1 MKHIYIIDEYISSKQ
16 NGVGTYVRHF
26 AQMFDATDTQV
37 NIISFNAEVK
47 ELCISADNGI
57 YRYDIPFCA
66 QGDFLNTGELE
77 FSLLSL
83 YIEDKYNNIFFVN
96 HSPCVDLL
104 RAIRSNFPKS
114 KMVFTIHDQGWTT
127 PLLGNSKC
135 LEELK
140 RNRLVKIEGLN
151 HRVASFV
158 VKYCNEEKKMYNIA
172 DAIICLSR
180 STYQLLHDF
189 YGIDYHK
196 LYFIPNCL
204 PKEAI
209 NIPFIEKDEARKI
222 LHLNDSE
229 KVLLYVGRTSKA
241 KGIIELLR
249 VFERIYYKIK
259 NVRLVIVGEVHS
271 LEEFT
276 KLTPTSC
283 SQITYTGL
291 ISSERLALWY
301 ASADIGIIPS
311 YTEQCSYAALE
322 MMHTPGVV
330 VTTDGWGLDEVFNDK
345 NAIIAPIQRK
355 SNEIETKQ
363 FEESLYSALIKA
375 LSLEEADLEA
385 LKLQCRTLLENRY
398 NFDNV
403 SLKYKK
409 LLNDI
414 TSAI

>member
-16 NGVGTYVRHF
+16 NGVGTYVRHL

-66 QGDFLNTGELE
+66 QGDFLNIGELE

-83 YIEDKYNNIFFVN
+83 YIEDNYNNIFFVN

-204 PKEAI
+204 PKAI

-249 VFERIYYKIK
+249 VFERICYKIK

-363 FEESLYSALIKA
+363 LEENLYSALIKA
-375 LSLEEADLEA
+375 LTLEEPDLDA
-385 LKLQCRTLLENRY
+385 LKIQCRTLLENRY

>member
-66 QGDFLNTGELE
+66 QGDFLNIGELE

-96 HSPCVDLL
+96 HSPCVGLL
-104 RAIRSNFPKS
+104 KAIRANFPKS
-114 KMVFTIHDQGWTT
+114 KIVFTIHDQGWTI

-158 VKYCNEEKKMYNIA
+158 VKYCNEEKKMYNIV

-204 PKEAI
+204 PKAI

-249 VFERIYYKIK
+249 VFERICYKIK

-363 FEESLYSALIKA
+363 VEENLYSALIKA
-375 LSLEEADLEA
+375 LTLEEPDLDA
-385 LKLQCRTLLENRY
+385 LKIQCRTLLENRY

>member
-66 QGDFLNTGELE
+66 QGDFLNIGELE

-96 HSPCVDLL
+96 HSPCVGLL
-104 RAIRSNFPKS
+104 KAIRANFPKS
-114 KMVFTIHDQGWTT
+114 KIVFTIHDQGWTI

-158 VKYCNEEKKMYNIA
+158 VKYCNEEKKMYNKV

-204 PKEAI
+204 PKAI

-249 VFERIYYKIK
+249 VFERICYKIK

-363 FEESLYSALIKA
+363 LEENLYSALIKA
-375 LSLEEADLEA
+375 LTLEEPDLDA
-385 LKLQCRTLLENRY
+385 LKIQCRTLLENRY

-403 SLKYKK
+403 SLKYKE

>member
-66 QGDFLNTGELE
+66 QGDFLNIGELE

-96 HSPCVDLL
+96 HSPCVGLL
-104 RAIRSNFPKS
+104 KAIRANFPKS
-114 KMVFTIHDQGWTT
+114 KIVFTIHDQGWTI

-158 VKYCNEEKKMYNIA
+158 VKYCNEEKKMYNIV

-204 PKEAI
+204 PKAI

-249 VFERIYYKIK
+249 VFERICYKIK

-311 YTEQCSYAALE
+311 YTEQCSYVALE

-363 FEESLYSALIKA
+363 LEENLYSALIKA
-375 LSLEEADLEA
+375 LTLEEPDLDA
-385 LKLQCRTLLENRY
+385 LKIQCRTLLENRY

>member
-26 AQMFDATDTQV
+26 AQMFDVTDTQV

-47 ELCISADNGI
+47 ELCISANNGI

-66 QGDFLNTGELE
+66 QGDFLNIGELE

-104 RAIRSNFPKS
+104 RAIRANFPKS
-114 KMVFTIHDQGWTT
+114 KIVFTIHDQGWTI
-127 PLLGNSKC
+127 PLLGNSKS

-140 RNRLVKIEGLN
+140 RNRHVKIEGLN

-180 STYQLLHDF
+180 STYQLLHEF

-204 PKEAI
+204 PKAI

-249 VFERIYYKIK
+249 VFERICYKIK

-330 VTTDGWGLDEVFNDK
+330 VTTDGWGLYEVFNDK

-363 FEESLYSALIKA
+363 LEENLYSALIKA
-375 LSLEEADLEA
+375 LTLEEPDLDA
-385 LKLQCRTLLENRY
+385 LKNQCRTLLENRY

>member
-1 MKHIYIIDEYISSKQ
+1 MKQIFLIDEHISSQQ

-66 QGDFLNTGELE
+66 QGDFLNIGELE

-83 YIEDKYNNIFFVN
+83 YIEDNYNNIFFVN

-204 PKEAI
+204 PKAI

-249 VFERIYYKIK
+249 VFERICYKIK

-363 FEESLYSALIKA
+363 LEENLYSALIKA
-375 LSLEEADLEA
+375 LTLEEPDLDA
-385 LKLQCRTLLENRY
+385 LKIQCRTLLENRH

>member
-66 QGDFLNTGELE
+66 QGDFLNIGELE

-96 HSPCVDLL
+96 HSPCVGLL
-104 RAIRSNFPKS
+104 KAIRANFPKS
-114 KMVFTIHDQGWTT
+114 KIVFTIHDQGWTI

-158 VKYCNEEKKMYNIA
+158 VKYCNEEKKMYNIV

-204 PKEAI
+204 PKAI
-209 NIPFIEKDEARKI
+209 NSPFIEKDEARKI

-249 VFERIYYKIK
+249 VFERICYKIK

-322 MMHTPGVV
+322 MMHTSGVV

-363 FEESLYSALIKA
+363 LEENLYSALIKA
-375 LSLEEADLEA
+375 LTLEEPDLDA
-385 LKLQCRTLLENRY
+385 LKIQCRTLLENRY

>member
-66 QGDFLNTGELE
+66 QGDFLNIGELE

-83 YIEDKYNNIFFVN
+83 YIEDKDNNIFFVN
-96 HSPCVDLL
+96 HSPCVGLL
-104 RAIRSNFPKS
+104 KAIRANFPKS
-114 KMVFTIHDQGWTT
+114 KIVFTIHDQGWTI

-158 VKYCNEEKKMYNIA
+158 VKYCNEEKKMYNIV

-204 PKEAI
+204 PKAI

-249 VFERIYYKIK
+249 VFERICYKIK

-363 FEESLYSALIKA
+363 LEENLYSALIKA
-375 LSLEEADLEA
+375 LTLEEPDLDA
-385 LKLQCRTLLENRY
+385 LKIQCRTLLENRY

>member
-1 MKHIYIIDEYISSKQ
+1 MKHIYIIDENISSKQ

-66 QGDFLNTGELE
+66 QGDFLNIGELE

-96 HSPCVDLL
+96 HSPCVGLL
-104 RAIRSNFPKS
+104 KAIRANFPKS
-114 KMVFTIHDQGWTT
+114 KIVFTIHDQGWTI
-127 PLLGNSKC
+127 PLLGNSKS

-140 RNRLVKIEGLN
+140 RNRHVKIEGLN

-158 VKYCNEEKKMYNIA
+158 VKYCNEEKKMYNIV
-172 DAIICLSR
+172 DAIICLSH
-180 STYQLLHDF
+180 STYQLLHEF

-204 PKEAI
+204 PKAI

-249 VFERIYYKIK
+249 VFERICYKIK

-363 FEESLYSALIKA
+363 LEENLYSALIKA
-375 LSLEEADLEA
+375 LTLEEPDLDA
-385 LKLQCRTLLENRY
+385 LKIQCRTLLENRY

>member
-1 MKHIYIIDEYISSKQ
+1 MKQIFLIDEHISSQQ

-66 QGDFLNTGELE
+66 QGDFLNIGEHE

-83 YIEDKYNNIFFVN
+83 YIEDNYNNIFFVN

-172 DAIICLSR
+172 DVIICLSR

-204 PKEAI
+204 PKAI

-249 VFERIYYKIK
+249 VFERICYKIK

-363 FEESLYSALIKA
+363 LEENLYSALIKA
-375 LSLEEADLEA
+375 LTLEEPDLDA
-385 LKLQCRTLLENRY
+385 LKIQCRTLLENRY

>member
-66 QGDFLNTGELE
+66 QGDFLNIGELE

-96 HSPCVDLL
+96 HSPCVGLL
-104 RAIRSNFPKS
+104 KAIRANFPKS
-114 KMVFTIHDQGWTT
+114 KIVFTIHDQGWTI

-158 VKYCNEEKKMYNIA
+158 VKYCNEEKKMYNIV

-180 STYQLLHDF
+180 STYQLLDDF

-204 PKEAI
+204 PKAI

-249 VFERIYYKIK
+249 VFERICYKIK

-363 FEESLYSALIKA
+363 LEENLYSALIKA
-375 LSLEEADLEA
+375 LTLEEPDLDA
-385 LKLQCRTLLENRY
+385 LKIQCRTLLENRY

>member
-1 MKHIYIIDEYISSKQ
+1 MKQIFLIDEHISSQQ

-66 QGDFLNTGELE
+66 QGDFLNIGELE

-83 YIEDKYNNIFFVN
+83 YIEDNYNNIFFVN

-204 PKEAI
+204 PKAI

-249 VFERIYYKIK
+249 VFERICYKIK

-291 ISSERLALWY
+291 ISSEQLALWY

-363 FEESLYSALIKA
+363 LEENLYSALIKA
-375 LSLEEADLEA
+375 LTLEEPDLDA
-385 LKLQCRTLLENRY
+385 LKIQCRTLLENRY

>member
-1 MKHIYIIDEYISSKQ
+1 MKHIYIIDECISSKQ

-47 ELCISADNGI
+47 ELCISVENGI
-57 YRYDIPFCA
+57 YHYDIPYCA
-66 QGDFLNTGELE
+66 QGDFLNAGELE
-77 FSLLSL
+77 FPLLSL
-83 YIEDKYNNIFFVN
+83 YIEDKYTNVFFVN

-114 KMVFTIHDQGWTT
+114 KMVFTIHDQGWTI

-135 LEELK
+135 LEKLK

-151 HRVASFV
+151 HHVANFV
-158 VKYCNEEKKMYNIA
+158 VKYCNEEKKMYNIV

-204 PKEAI
+204 PKAI
-209 NIPFIEKDEARKI
+209 NIPFVEKDEARKL
-222 LHLNDSE
+222 LHLNGFE
-229 KVLLYVGRTSKA
+229 KILLYVGRTSKA

-249 VFERIYYKIK
+249 AFERICYKTK
-259 NVRLVIVGEVHS
+259 NVHLVIAGEVHS

-276 KLTPTSC
+276 KLTPTSS

-291 ISSERLALWY
+291 ISSEQLALWY
-301 ASADIGIIPS
+301 ASADICVMPS
-311 YTEQCSYAALE
+311 YTEQCSYTALE
-322 MMHTPGVV
+322 MMHAPGCVIA
-330 VTTDGWGLDEVFNDK
+330 TDGWGLNEMFHNE
-345 NAIIAPIQRK
+345 NAIIASIQRE

-363 FEESLYSALIKA
+363 FEENLYSALIKA
-375 LSLEEADLEA
+375 LTLDEPDLDA
-385 LKLQCRTLLENRY
+385 LKIQCRTLLENRY
-398 NFDNV
+398 NYDNV
-403 SLKYKK
+403 SLKYMK

>member
-66 QGDFLNTGELE
+66 QGDFLNIGELE

-83 YIEDKYNNIFFVN
+83 YIEDKYRNIFFVN
-96 HSPCVDLL
+96 HSPCVGLL
-104 RAIRSNFPKS
+104 KAIRANFPKS
-114 KMVFTIHDQGWTT
+114 KIVFTIHDQGWTI

-158 VKYCNEEKKMYNIA
+158 VKYCNEEKKMYNIV

-204 PKEAI
+204 PKAI

-249 VFERIYYKIK
+249 VFERICYKIK

-363 FEESLYSALIKA
+363 LEENLYSALIKA
-375 LSLEEADLEA
+375 LTLEEPDLDA
-385 LKLQCRTLLENRY
+385 LKIQCRTLLENRY

>member
-66 QGDFLNTGELE
+66 QGDFLNIGELE

-96 HSPCVDLL
+96 HSPCVGLL
-104 RAIRSNFPKS
+104 KAIRANFPKS
-114 KMVFTIHDQGWTT
+114 KIVFTIHDQGWTI

-158 VKYCNEEKKMYNIA
+158 VKYCNEEKKMYNIV

-204 PKEAI
+204 PKAI

-229 KVLLYVGRTSKA
+229 KVLLYVGRTSKT

-249 VFERIYYKIK
+249 VFERICYKIK

-363 FEESLYSALIKA
+363 LEENLYSALIKA
-375 LSLEEADLEA
+375 LTLEEPDLDA
-385 LKLQCRTLLENRY
+385 LKIQCRTLLENRY

>member
-1 MKHIYIIDEYISSKQ
+1 MKQIYLIDEHISSKQ

-37 NIISFNAEVK
+37 NILSFNAEVK
-47 ELCISADNGI
+47 ELCISVENGI
-57 YRYDIPFCA
+57 YRYDIPFCS
-66 QGDFLNTGELE
+66 QGDFLNAGELE

-83 YIEDKYNNIFFVN
+83 YIEDKYKNIFFVN
-96 HSPCVDLL
+96 HSPCVGLL
-104 RAIRSNFPKS
+104 KAIRANFPKS
-114 KMVFTIHDQGWTT
+114 KMVFTIHDQGWTI

-135 LEELK
+135 LDELK
-140 RNRLVKIEGLN
+140 RNRFVKIEGLN
-151 HRVASFV
+151 RSV
-158 VKYCNEEKKMYNIA
+158 VNFIRKYCNEEKKMYNIA
-172 DAIICLSR
+172 DAIICLSH
-180 STYQLLHDF
+180 STYRLLHDF

-204 PKEAI
+204 PKAI

-249 VFERIYYKIK
+249 AFERICYKIK
-259 NVRLVIVGEVHS
+259 NIRLVIVGEVHS
-271 LEEFT
+271 IEEFT

-355 SNEIETKQ
+355 YNEIETKQ
-363 FEESLYSALIKA
+363 FEENLYSALIKA
-375 LSLEEADLEA
+375 LSLEEADLDA
-385 LKLQCRTLLENRY
+385 LKFQCRTLLEYRY
-398 NFDNV
+398 NPDKI
-403 SLKYKK
+403 SLKYKG
-409 LLNDI
+409 LINEI

>member
-1 MKHIYIIDEYISSKQ
+1 MKQIFLIDEHISSQQ

-66 QGDFLNTGELE
+66 QGDFLNIGELE

-83 YIEDKYNNIFFVN
+83 YIEDNYNNIFFVN

-104 RAIRSNFPKS
+104 KAIRANFPKS
-114 KMVFTIHDQGWTT
+114 KIVFTIHDQGWTI

-204 PKEAI
+204 PKAI

-249 VFERIYYKIK
+249 VFERICYKIK

-363 FEESLYSALIKA
+363 LEENLYSALIKA
-375 LSLEEADLEA
+375 LTLEEPDLDA
-385 LKLQCRTLLENRY
+385 LKIQCRTLLENRY

>member
-66 QGDFLNTGELE
+66 QGDFLNIGELE

-83 YIEDKYNNIFFVN
+83 YNEDKYNNIFFVN
-96 HSPCVDLL
+96 HSPCVGLL
-104 RAIRSNFPKS
+104 KAIRANFPKS
-114 KMVFTIHDQGWTT
+114 KIVFTIHDQGWTI

-158 VKYCNEEKKMYNIA
+158 VKYCNEEKKMYNIV

-204 PKEAI
+204 PKAI

-249 VFERIYYKIK
+249 VFERICYKIK

-363 FEESLYSALIKA
+363 LEENLYSALIKA
-375 LSLEEADLEA
+375 LTLEEPDLDA
-385 LKLQCRTLLENRY
+385 LKIQCRTLLENRY

>member
-66 QGDFLNTGELE
+66 QGDFLNIGELE

-96 HSPCVDLL
+96 HSPCVGLL
-104 RAIRSNFPKS
+104 KAIRANFSKS
-114 KMVFTIHDQGWTT
+114 KIVFTIHDQGWTI

-158 VKYCNEEKKMYNIA
+158 VKYCNEEKKMYNIV

-204 PKEAI
+204 PKAI

-249 VFERIYYKIK
+249 VFERICYKIK

-363 FEESLYSALIKA
+363 LEENLYSALIKA
-375 LSLEEADLEA
+375 LTLEEPDLDA
-385 LKLQCRTLLENRY
+385 LKIQCRTLLENRY

>member
-66 QGDFLNTGELE
+66 QGDFLNIGELE

-83 YIEDKYNNIFFVN
+83 YIEDKYNNTFFVN

-114 KMVFTIHDQGWTT
+114 KMVFTIHDQGWTI

-204 PKEAI
+204 PKTI
-209 NIPFIEKDEARKI
+209 NIPFIEKNEARKI

-249 VFERIYYKIK
+249 VFERICYKIK

-345 NAIIAPIQRK
+345 NAIIASIQRK

-363 FEESLYSALIKA
+363 LEENLYSALIKA
-375 LSLEEADLEA
+375 LTLEEPDLDA
-385 LKLQCRTLLENRY
+385 LKIQCRTLLKNRY

>member
-66 QGDFLNTGELE
+66 QGDFLNIGELE

-96 HSPCVDLL
+96 HSPCVGLL
-104 RAIRSNFPKS
+104 KAIRANFPKS
-114 KMVFTIHDQGWTT
+114 KIVFTIHDQGWTI

-158 VKYCNEEKKMYNIA
+158 VKYCNEEKKMYNIV

-204 PKEAI
+204 PKAI

-229 KVLLYVGRTSKA
+229 KVLLYVGRKSKA

-249 VFERIYYKIK
+249 VFERICYKIK

-363 FEESLYSALIKA
+363 LEENLYSALIKA
-375 LSLEEADLEA
+375 LTLEEPDLDA
-385 LKLQCRTLLENRY
+385 LKIQCRTLLENRY

>member
-1 MKHIYIIDEYISSKQ
+1 MKHIYLIDEYISSKQ

-66 QGDFLNTGELE
+66 QGDFLNIGELE

-96 HSPCVDLL
+96 HSPCVGLL
-104 RAIRSNFPKS
+104 KAIRANFPKS
-114 KMVFTIHDQGWTT
+114 KIVFTIHDQGWTI

-158 VKYCNEEKKMYNIA
+158 VKYCNEEKKMYNIV

-204 PKEAI
+204 PKAI

-249 VFERIYYKIK
+249 VFERICYKIK

-363 FEESLYSALIKA
+363 LEENLYSALIKA
-375 LSLEEADLEA
+375 LTLEEPDLDA
-385 LKLQCRTLLENRY
+385 LKIQCRTLLENRY

>member
-66 QGDFLNTGELE
+66 QGDFLNIGELE

-96 HSPCVDLL
+96 HSPCVGLL
-104 RAIRSNFPKS
+104 KAIRANFPKS
-114 KMVFTIHDQGWTT
+114 KIVFTIHDQGWTI

-158 VKYCNEEKKMYNIA
+158 VKYCNEEKKMYNIV

-204 PKEAI
+204 PKAI

-222 LHLNDSE
+222 LNLNDSE

-249 VFERIYYKIK
+249 VFERICYKIK

-363 FEESLYSALIKA
+363 LEENLYSALIKA
-375 LSLEEADLEA
+375 LTLEEPDLDA
-385 LKLQCRTLLENRY
+385 LKIQCRTLLENRY

>member
-66 QGDFLNTGELE
+66 QGDFLNIGELE

-96 HSPCVDLL
+96 HSPCVGLL
-104 RAIRSNFPKS
+104 KAIRANFPKS
-114 KMVFTIHDQGWTT
+114 KIVFTIHDQGWTI

-151 HRVASFV
+151 HRVVSFV
-158 VKYCNEEKKMYNIA
+158 VKYCNEEKKMYNIV

-204 PKEAI
+204 PKAI

-249 VFERIYYKIK
+249 VFERICYKIK

-363 FEESLYSALIKA
+363 LEENLYSALIKA
-375 LSLEEADLEA
+375 LTLEEPDLDA
-385 LKLQCRTLLENRY
+385 LKIQCRTLLENRY

>member
-1 MKHIYIIDEYISSKQ
+1 MKQIFLIDEHISSQQ

-66 QGDFLNTGELE
+66 QGDFLNIGELE

-83 YIEDKYNNIFFVN
+83 YIEDNYNNIFFVN
-96 HSPCVDLL
+96 HSPCVDLI

-204 PKEAI
+204 PKAI
-209 NIPFIEKDEARKI
+209 NIPFIEKGEARKI

-249 VFERIYYKIK
+249 VFERICYKIK

-355 SNEIETKQ
+355 SNGIETKQ
-363 FEESLYSALIKA
+363 LEENLYSALIKA
-375 LSLEEADLEA
+375 LTLEEPDLDA
-385 LKLQCRTLLENRY
+385 LKIQCRTLLENRY

>member
-66 QGDFLNTGELE
+66 QGDFLNIGELE

-96 HSPCVDLL
+96 HSPCVGLL
-104 RAIRSNFPKS
+104 KAIRANFPKS
-114 KMVFTIHDQGWTT
+114 KIVFTIHDQGWTI

-151 HRVASFV
+151 HRGASFV
-158 VKYCNEEKKMYNIA
+158 VKYCNEEKKMYNIV

-204 PKEAI
+204 PKAI

-249 VFERIYYKIK
+249 VFERICYKIK

-363 FEESLYSALIKA
+363 LEENLYSALIKA
-375 LSLEEADLEA
+375 LTLEEPDLDA
-385 LKLQCRTLLENRY
+385 LKIQCRTLLENRY

>member
-66 QGDFLNTGELE
+66 QGDFLNIGELE

-96 HSPCVDLL
+96 HSPCVGLL
-104 RAIRSNFPKS
+104 KAIRANIPKS
-114 KMVFTIHDQGWTT
+114 KIVFTIHDQGWTI

-158 VKYCNEEKKMYNIA
+158 VKYCNEEKKMYNIV

-204 PKEAI
+204 PKAI

-249 VFERIYYKIK
+249 VFERICYKIK

-363 FEESLYSALIKA
+363 LEENLYSALIKA
-375 LSLEEADLEA
+375 LTLEEPDLDA
-385 LKLQCRTLLENRY
+385 LKIQCRTLLENRY

>member
-66 QGDFLNTGELE
+66 QGDFLNIGELE

-96 HSPCVDLL
+96 HSPCVGLL
-104 RAIRSNFPKS
+104 KAIRANFPKS
-114 KMVFTIHDQGWTT
+114 KIVFTIHDQGWTI

-158 VKYCNEEKKMYNIA
+158 VKYCNEENKMYNIV

-204 PKEAI
+204 PKAI

-249 VFERIYYKIK
+249 VFERICYKIK

-363 FEESLYSALIKA
+363 LEENLYSALIKA
-375 LSLEEADLEA
+375 LTLEEPDLDA
-385 LKLQCRTLLENRY
+385 LKIQCRTLLENRY

>member
-66 QGDFLNTGELE
+66 QGDFLNIGELE

-96 HSPCVDLL
+96 HSPCVGLL
-104 RAIRSNFPKS
+104 KAIRANFPKS
-114 KMVFTIHDQGWTT
+114 KIVFTIHDQGWTI

-158 VKYCNEEKKMYNIA
+158 VKYCNEEKKMYNIV

-204 PKEAI
+204 PKAI

-249 VFERIYYKIK
+249 VFERICYKIK

-363 FEESLYSALIKA
+363 LEENLYSALIKA
-375 LSLEEADLEA
+375 LTLEEPDLDA
-385 LKLQCRTLLENRY
+385 LKIQCRTLLENTY

>member
-66 QGDFLNTGELE
+66 QGDFLNIGELE

-96 HSPCVDLL
+96 HSPCVGLL
-104 RAIRSNFPKS
+104 KAIRANFPKS
-114 KMVFTIHDQGWTT
+114 KIVFTIHDQGWTI

-151 HRVASFV
+151 HRVASFL
-158 VKYCNEEKKMYNIA
+158 VKYCNEEKKMYNIV

-204 PKEAI
+204 PKAI

-249 VFERIYYKIK
+249 VFERICYKIK

-276 KLTPTSC
+276 KVTPTSC

-363 FEESLYSALIKA
+363 LEENLYSALIKA
-375 LSLEEADLEA
+375 LTLEEPDLDA
-385 LKLQCRTLLENRY
+385 LKIQCRTLLENRY

>member
-66 QGDFLNTGELE
+66 QGDFLNIGELE

-96 HSPCVDLL
+96 HSPCVGLL
-104 RAIRSNFPKS
+104 KAIRANFPKS
-114 KMVFTIHDQGWTT
+114 KIVFTIHDQGWTI

-158 VKYCNEEKKMYNIA
+158 VKYCNEEKKMYNIV

-204 PKEAI
+204 PKAI

-249 VFERIYYKIK
+249 VFERICYKIK

-363 FEESLYSALIKA
+363 LEENLYSALIKA
-375 LSLEEADLEA
+375 LTLEEPDLDA
-385 LKLQCRTLLENRY
+385 LKIQCRTLLENRY

>member
-66 QGDFLNTGELE
+66 QGDFLNIGELE

-96 HSPCVDLL
+96 HSPCVGLL
-104 RAIRSNFPKS
+104 KAIRANFPKS
-114 KMVFTIHDQGWTT
+114 KIVFTIHDQGWTI

-158 VKYCNEEKKMYNIA
+158 VKYCNEEKKMYNIV

-204 PKEAI
+204 PKAI

-249 VFERIYYKIK
+249 VFERICYKIK

-291 ISSERLALWY
+291 ISSERLALLY

-363 FEESLYSALIKA
+363 LEENLYSALIKA
-375 LSLEEADLEA
+375 LTLEEPDLDA
-385 LKLQCRTLLENRY
+385 LKIQCRTLLENRY

>member
-66 QGDFLNTGELE
+66 QGDFLNIGELE

-96 HSPCVDLL
+96 HSPCVGLL
-104 RAIRSNFPKS
+104 KAIRANFPKS
-114 KMVFTIHDQGWTT
+114 KIVFTIHDQGWTI

-135 LEELK
+135 LEVLK

-158 VKYCNEEKKMYNIA
+158 VKYCNEEKKMYNIV

-204 PKEAI
+204 PKAI

-249 VFERIYYKIK
+249 VFERICYKIK

-363 FEESLYSALIKA
+363 LEENLYSALIKA
-375 LSLEEADLEA
+375 LTLEEPDLDA
-385 LKLQCRTLLENRY
+385 LKIQCRTLLENRY

>member
-1 MKHIYIIDEYISSKQ
+1 M
-16 NGVGTYVRHF
+16 V
-26 AQMFDATDTQV
+26 
-37 NIISFNAEVK
+37 
-47 ELCISADNGI
+47 C
-57 YRYDIPFCA
+57 P
-66 QGDFLNTGELE
+66 
-77 FSLLSL
+77 LLSL
-83 YIEDKYNNIFFVN
+83 YIEDKRDNVFFVN
-96 HSPCVDLL
+96 HSPCIGLL
-104 RAIRSNFPKS
+104 KAIRANFPKS
-114 KMVFTIHDQGWTT
+114 KIVFTIHDQGWTI

-135 LEELK
+135 LDELK
-140 RNRLVKIEGLN
+140 RNRFVKIEGLN
-151 HRVASFV
+151 RSV
-158 VKYCNEEKKMYNIA
+158 VNFIRKYCNEEKKMYNIA
-172 DAIICLSR
+172 DAIICLSH

-204 PKEAI
+204 PKAI

-249 VFERIYYKIK
+249 AFERICYKIK

-322 MMHTPGVV
+322 MMHTLGVV

-355 SNEIETKQ
+355 YNEIETKQ
-363 FEESLYSALIKA
+363 FEENLYSALIKA
-375 LSLEEADLEA
+375 LSIDEAGLEA
-385 LKLQCRTLLENRY
+385 LKIQCRTLLENRY

-414 TSAI
+414 TSTICPNRQSL

>member
-66 QGDFLNTGELE
+66 QGDFLNIGELE

-96 HSPCVDLL
+96 HSPCVGLL
-104 RAIRSNFPKS
+104 KAIRANFPKS
-114 KMVFTIHDQGWTT
+114 KIVFTIHDQGWTI

-158 VKYCNEEKKMYNIA
+158 VKYCNEEKKMYNIV

-204 PKEAI
+204 PKAI

-249 VFERIYYKIK
+249 VFERICYKIK

-363 FEESLYSALIKA
+363 LEENLYSALIKA
-375 LSLEEADLEA
+375 LTLEEPDLDA
-385 LKLQCRTLLENRY
+385 LKIQCRTLLENRY

-403 SLKYKK
+403 SPKYKK

>member
-66 QGDFLNTGELE
+66 QGDFLNIGELE

-96 HSPCVDLL
+96 HSPCVGLL
-104 RAIRSNFPKS
+104 KAIRANFPKS
-114 KMVFTIHDQGWTT
+114 KIVFTIHDQGWTI
-127 PLLGNSKC
+127 PLLGNSKS

-140 RNRLVKIEGLN
+140 RNRHVKIEGLN

-158 VKYCNEEKKMYNIA
+158 VKYCNEEKKMYNIV

-204 PKEAI
+204 PKAI

-249 VFERIYYKIK
+249 VFERICYKIK

-363 FEESLYSALIKA
+363 LEENLYSALIKA
-375 LSLEEADLEA
+375 LTLEEPDLDA
-385 LKLQCRTLLENRY
+385 LKIQCRTLLENRY

>member
-1 MKHIYIIDEYISSKQ
+1 M
-16 NGVGTYVRHF
+16 
-26 AQMFDATDTQV
+26 
-37 NIISFNAEVK
+37 NI
-47 ELCISADNGI
+47 
-57 YRYDIPFCA
+57 
-66 QGDFLNTGELE
+66 GELE

-96 HSPCVDLL
+96 HSPCVGLL
-104 RAIRSNFPKS
+104 KAIRANFPKS
-114 KMVFTIHDQGWTT
+114 KIVFTIHDQGWTI

-158 VKYCNEEKKMYNIA
+158 VKYCNEEKKMYNIV

-204 PKEAI
+204 PKAI

-249 VFERIYYKIK
+249 VFERICYKIK

-363 FEESLYSALIKA
+363 LEENLYSALIKA
-375 LSLEEADLEA
+375 LTLEEPDLDA
-385 LKLQCRTLLENRY
+385 LKIQCRTLLENRY